1 VTEDL
6 RAGYHA
12 QLRTA
17 ARDTTVI
24 AGAVGVVAFPLWI
37 LFDALV
43 LPDGAATFLGLRLLF
58 EGLVLSAWL
67 GLRSPKVGGRWPEP
81 MAFLL
86 ITLLQLGIAWMVP
99 RVGDRLEP
107 YVLGLSLPMYASAFL
122 IVWRW
127 QLTAALAGVTAVFVA
142 VASISADPGLARTDV
157 ATTAFYLATAA
168 AISIAGQVY
177 RQHLGWQQYVTNAE
191 LEEER
196 RRNQTLV
203 EELDQLS
210 REDPLTAVGNRRA
223 WEERLYGEFLRSRRS
238 GRPMA
243 VLVADVD
250 RFKVINDTH
259 GHETGDG
266 VLRSVAALLSER
278 VRATDFVARLGGDE
292 FGIVLP
298 DTTGDAAAHVALD
311 LSVRTRAMGACTLSF
326 GVASLE
332 PGDPGPAD
340 LLRRA
345 DAALYDA
352 KTTRDCVKVA
362 ATTAPSGS

>member
-1 VTEDL
+1 MSEHL

-17 ARDTTVI
+17 ARETTVL
-24 AGAVGVVAFPLWI
+24 AGAVGVVAFPLWVV
-37 LFDALV
+37 FDALV
-43 LPDGAATFLGLRLLF
+43 LPDGASTFLGLRLLF
-58 EGLVLSAWL
+58 EGLIVVAWL
-67 GLRSPKVGGRWPEP
+67 ALRSPRLGGRWPEP

-86 ITLLQLGIAWMVP
+86 VVLLQLGIAWMVP

-127 QLTAALAGVTAVFVA
+127 QLTAALAAVTGAFVA
-142 VASISADPGLARTDV
+142 AASVSAAPGLDRTAV

-177 RQHLGWQQYVTNAE
+177 RQHLGWQQYVTNAA
-191 LEEER
+191 LDEER
-196 RRNQTLV
+196 RRNQALV
-203 EELDQLS
+203 AELDQLS

-243 VLVADVD
+243 VLVGDID

-259 GHETGDG
+259 GHATGDG

-292 FGIVLP
+292 FGVVLP

-311 LSVRTRAMGACTLSF
+311 LAVRMRAGGACTVSF
-326 GVASLE
+326 GVAELE
-332 PGDPGPAD
+332 PTDPGPAD
-340 LLRRA
+340 VVRRA

-352 KTTRDCVKVA
+352 KRTRDCVKVA
-362 ATTAPSGS
+362 ATTASSGS